1 MTRLRP
7 LLMLVALLLAAV
19 AAPIGGG
26 AVRSAAHADSLRAD
40 GRSCAV
46 GSAQF
51 VRRWRRHCCN
61 DGR

>member
-7 LLMLVALLLAAV
+7 LLMLVALLLAAD
-19 AAPIGGG
+19 AALTG
-26 AVRSAAHADSLRAD
+26 APQRTPTPRAD
-40 GRSCAV
+40 GRSYAI
-46 GSAQF
+46 GSARF